1 MLLKLRRSVLYRRIY
16 QAASGL
22 LYAIQLS
29 FCFLFLV
36 FAWLGFMV
44 LCF

>member
-1 MLLKLRRSVLYRRIY
+1 MLLKLRRSAAYRRIY
-16 QAASGL
+16 QTASGV

-29 FCFLFLV
+29 LCFMVLV

>member
-1 MLLKLRRSVLYRRIY
+1 MLLKSRRSATYRRIY
-16 QAASGL
+16 QTAGGV
-22 LYAIQLS
+22 LYTMQLS
-29 FCFLFLV
+29 FCFMVLV

>member
-1 MLLKLRRSVLYRRIY
+1 MLLKLKRSALYRRIY
-16 QAASGL
+16 QTASGV

-29 FCFLFLV
+29 FCFMVLT